1 MWGNEDATEE
11 ELTDA
16 LKKSQSYDF
25 VMEKE
30 NGIDSYV
37 AQTGKNFSGDRN
49 KD

>member
-1 MWGNEDATEE
+1 MGNEDATEE

-37 AQTGKNFSGDRN
+37 TQTGKNFSGDRN